1 MFCKK
6 CGKEVD
12 DGSKF
17 CPYCGE
23 DLQGGS
29 TGYTKTEFY
38 SADGTKISSGRDS
51 DKSRGLALIFAC
63 LGFFV
68 VAGIH
73 RFYVGKIGTG
83 ILWLL
88 TGGLFGIGTLIDVI
102 MLASGSFTDIDG
114 KPLTNWKLD

>member
-6 CGKEVD
+6 CGKEID
-12 DGSKF
+12 DNAKF

-23 DLQGGS
+23 DLKG
-29 TGYTKTEFY
+29 TEIIY
-38 SADGTKISSGRDS
+38 DS
-51 DKSRGLALIFAC
+51 NKSNSFKGKSRGLALIFAC
-63 LGFFV
+63 LGFFCIS
-68 VAGIH
+68 GIH

-102 MLASGSFTDIDG
+102 MIATGSFTDIDG
-114 KPLTNWKLD
+114 NVLTNWNIE